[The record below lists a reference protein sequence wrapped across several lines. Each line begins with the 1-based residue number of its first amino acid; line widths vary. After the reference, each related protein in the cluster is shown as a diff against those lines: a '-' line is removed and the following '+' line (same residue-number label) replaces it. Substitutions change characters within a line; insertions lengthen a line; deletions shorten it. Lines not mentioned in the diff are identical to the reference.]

1 MTRPW
6 PCLRSCLA
14 LLLML
19 LGVPALLAQAPG
31 RAAFQPRLAAVASV
45 MDRFYRG
52 ESLDAGQKRVNG
64 LAEAYNAQVQQ
75 RNGEL
80 DALRAQADRAQ
91 APALQLAA
99 TLEAQDQALGRAP
112 DPADRAAVAAYNE
125 RVQARNA
132 LVTQYNDRMAAA
144 RQAVDAAN
152 AQMQRIYA
160 GLDQVRARF
169 DGERQA
175 LKARLDAYAAFHDQ
189 GQDMVFFAGLNRLL
203 ADLRAAC
210 RSRPDPDLLAA
221 LASVRGMRRELA
233 AWATAHEAAQDN
245 GLVLVPAMV
254 GDEPCC
260 FIVDTGAQL
269 VCLPEELVDA
279 LGLTG
284 SLGEEATLTLAG
296 GQKLR
301 GRAITFPQVAVA
313 GMAAAQVEGTAVPA
327 SEVGIDGL
335 LGQSFLKKFVYTVDE
350 TRPGK
355 LILVRR

>member
-1 MTRPW
+1 MTCSR
-6 PCLRSCLA
+6 PCLRFCLA
-14 LLLML
+14 QLLL
-19 LGVPALLAQAPG
+19 VPALLAQSSSQ
-31 RAAFQPRLAAVASV
+31 AAFQPRLAAVASV
-45 MDRFYRG
+45 MERFYRG

-64 LAEAYNAQVQQ
+64 LADAYNAQVKQ

-80 DALRAQADRAQ
+80 DALRAQTDRAQ
-91 APALQLAA
+91 APTLELAA
-99 TLEAQDQALGRAP
+99 TLEAQDKALARAP
-112 DPADRAAVAAYNE
+112 DPADHAAVAAYNE
-125 RVQARNA
+125 RVRARNA
-132 LVTQYNDRMAAA
+132 LVAQYNDRLAAA
-144 RQAVDAAN
+144 RQAVDDAN
-152 AQMQRIYA
+152 ARMKRIYA
-160 GLDQVRARF
+160 ELDQARARF

-175 LKARLDAYAAFHDQ
+175 LKARMDAYDAFHEQ
-189 GQDMVFFAGLNRLL
+189 GQDMVFFTGLNRLL

-221 LASVRGMRRELA
+221 LAAVRGYRRELA
-233 AWATAHEAAQDN
+233 AWATAREDARDN

-284 SLGEEATLTLAG
+284 SLGGEATLTLAG

-301 GRAITFPQVAVA
+301 GRSITFPQVAAA

-335 LGQSFLKKFVYTVDE
+335 LGQSFLKKFVYTIDE